1 MKNIKIIDKLEITD
15 DGLVTNEGNKCRVF
29 LRQGDMDGACGIYST
44 FMSLLICGLI
54 DRNNILGMEFE
65 GDKNIKKLW
74 KEFKDYS
81 PLMKEGT
88 KSKKISDA
96 INLAF
101 EEKIAFKNKRLQ
113 YNKCPQNKKVLDV
126 IKEEIENNNPIII
139 GVNWSKDSGHW
150 IVVIGIEYTI
160 KQNGNKNISK
170 ILALDPLMGEPRF
183 SYWNQ
188 VILVTENQIGY
199 KCIRKE
205 GNNESFVKVS
215 LDDCIL
221 MSVIE

>member
-1 MKNIKIIDKLEITD
+1 M
-15 DGLVTNEGNKCRVF
+15 
-29 LRQGDMDGACGIYST
+29 
-44 FMSLLICGLI
+44 
-54 DRNNILGMEFE
+54 
-65 GDKNIKKLW
+65 
-74 KEFKDYS
+74 
-81 PLMKEGT
+81 
-88 KSKKISDA
+88 
-96 INLAF
+96 
-101 EEKIAFKNKRLQ
+101 Q

-126 IKEEIENNNPIII
+126 IKDEIENNNPIII

-150 IVVIGIEYTI
+150 IVVVGIEYTI

-170 ILALDPLMGEPRF
+170 ILALDPLIDEPKF